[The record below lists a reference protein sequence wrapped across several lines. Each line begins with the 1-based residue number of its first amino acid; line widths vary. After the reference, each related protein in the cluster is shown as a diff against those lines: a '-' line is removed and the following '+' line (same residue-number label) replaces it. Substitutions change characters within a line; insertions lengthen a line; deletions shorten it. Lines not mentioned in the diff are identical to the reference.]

1 VSNAHPTISISDAG
15 TETLR
20 RAAGRVLVVDDDAA
34 VCELLQVQLA
44 KRGFHSLWT
53 TTAAAA
59 ALERLADSG
68 VDVVL
73 TDVNMAGMNGL
84 ALCER
89 VVASHADIPVVVM
102 TASGTLETAIA
113 AIRVGAYDFITKP
126 VEMEALVVALERA
139 LQHRTLR
146 AEVEH
151 LRRVVDDASGFGDL
165 LGTSSPMKRLYDLL
179 ERVVTS
185 EASVLITGETGT
197 GKELVA
203 RALHRGARRSAGP
216 FVAANCSAMPGAL
229 LESELFGHERG
240 AFTDAR
246 APRPGL
252 FRQANGGTLF
262 LDEIADLP
270 QPLQPKLLRALQE
283 RVVRPLGSEVEVP
296 FDVRL
301 ITATNH
307 DLEAA
312 VEDRQF
318 REDLYFRINVIRVE
332 LPPLRARGSDVLV
345 LAQRFVDH
353 YARQAGK
360 RVTGLSP
367 AVAERLLAY
376 SWPGNV
382 RELQNCIERAVALT
396 RAERIS
402 VDDLPEQIRVH
413 RSCHVVVTGE
423 DPSELSTL
431 EEVEGRYI
439 LRVMEAVGG
448 HRTAAAQILGLD
460 RKTLYRKLERYTAE
474 RGSNS

>member
-1 VSNAHPTISISDAG
+1 LSRT
-15 TETLR
+15 
-20 RAAGRVLVVDDDAA
+20 AGRVLIVDDDDT
-34 VCELLQVQLA
+34 VCNLLEVQLA
-44 KRGFHSLWT
+44 KRGFYPLSAT
-53 TTAAAA
+53 SAAAA
-59 ALERLADSG
+59 IERLADG
-68 VDVVL
+68 EVDVVL

-126 VEMEALVVALERA
+126 VDMEALAVALERA
-139 LQHRTLR
+139 LQHRALR
-146 AEVEH
+146 AEVKR

-165 LGTSSPMKRLYDLL
+165 LGTSPSMKRVYDLL
-179 ERVVTS
+179 ERVVGS
-185 EASVLITGETGT
+185 EASVLINGETGT

-203 RALHRGARRSAGP
+203 RALHRGGRRSAGP
-216 FVAANCSAMPGAL
+216 FVPVNCSAMPETL
-229 LESELFGHERG
+229 LESELFGYERG

-246 APRPGL
+246 AARPGL

-262 LDEIADLP
+262 LDEIGDLP

-301 ITATNH
+301 IAATNR

-318 REDLYFRINVIRVE
+318 REDLYFRLNVIRIE
-332 LPPLRARGSDVLV
+332 LPPLRARGGDILL
-345 LAQRFVDH
+345 LAQRFIEQ

-360 RVTGLSP
+360 PMTGLSP

-376 SWPGNV
+376 AWPGNV

-396 RAERIS
+396 RAECLG
-402 VDDLPEQIRVH
+402 VDDLPEQIRLYR
-413 RSCHVVVTGE
+413 RSHVLVAGE

-431 EEVEGRYI
+431 EEVERRYI
-439 LRVMEAVGG
+439 LRVIEAFSG
-448 HRTAAAQILGLD
+448 HRTAAARILGLD
-460 RKTLYRKLERYTAE
+460 RKTLYRKLERYAAE
-474 RGSNS
+474 HGAGP